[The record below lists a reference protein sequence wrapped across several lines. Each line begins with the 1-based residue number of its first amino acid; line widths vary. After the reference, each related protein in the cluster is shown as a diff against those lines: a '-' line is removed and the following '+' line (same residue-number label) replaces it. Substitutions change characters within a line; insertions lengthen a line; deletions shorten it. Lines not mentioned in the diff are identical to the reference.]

1 MMRQAEMVEALT
13 PLWLLIKREEDARHT
28 ALRRAF
34 EIERTEFKRKL
45 KYMEAQRDK
54 WKADATKLR
63 KQVIMSRTTHK
74 ETQ

>member
-1 MMRQAEMVEALT
+1 MNPEQIARAASALIV
-13 PLWLLIKREEDARHT
+13 LARKDAHALLLARSKF
-28 ALRRAF
+28 F
-34 EIERTEFKRKL
+34 EVERTEFKRKL

-63 KQVIMSRTTHK
+63 KQVIMSRTKQK